1 MKNYY
6 DELEISKNASQEV
19 IEKVYKV
26 LAKKY
31 HPDMNQGDNQ
41 KEAEEKFKT
50 ISQAY
55 EILSNPEKREK
66 YDLELQHTNPTISY
80 EEYALVVN
88 EKNQLNA
95 QLNNVKNELNNYK
108 SFINFNGNQH
118 ISNNSYGQ
126 TNSNFSNNNSYNSQ
140 NNNINNANNSSK
152 RKTYYYTNTGKPAS
166 VFDYFKYRIK
176 KFFSDIFIIFLFIV
190 VIILAINAF
199 LNADLFSFIYK

>member
-6 DELEISKNASQEV
+6 DELEISKKASQEV

-41 KEAEEKFKT
+41 KEAEEKFKA

-55 EILSNPEKREK
+55 EILSNPERRKK

-95 QLNNVKNELNNYK
+95 QLNTVKNELNNYK
-108 SFINFNGNQH
+108 SFINFNANQH
-118 ISNNSYGQ
+118 INNNLHGQ

-140 NNNINNANNSSK
+140 SNNIKNANNSSK
-152 RKTYYYTNTGKPAS
+152 RKTYYYTNTGKPVSAY
-166 VFDYFKYRIK
+166 DYFKYRIK

-199 LNADLFSFIYK
+199 FNANLFTFISK